1 MPYNR
6 IREKHMQEINIYVIK
21 TEILTDIEAREQLDI
36 VFNKLINK
44 YNGLTV
50 LPIKAGY
57 WVDTENYWM
66 DTENKKVYVDV
77 GEIWQIITDNVN
89 NVINDTLEIKT
100 ITKQKSQLVTTTKIN
115 SYFL

>member
-21 TEILTDIEAREQLDI
+21 SEILTDIEAREQLDI
-36 VFNKLINK
+36 VFGKLLNK

-57 WVDTENYWM
+57 WI
-66 DTENKKVYVDV
+66 DTENKKVCIDV

-100 ITKQKSQLVTTTKIN
+100 ITKQKSQLVTTKTIN

>member
-21 TEILTDIEAREQLDI
+21 TEILNDIEAKNQLDT
-36 VFNKLINK
+36 VFNKLLNK
-44 YNGLTV
+44 YNRLTV
-50 LPIKAGY
+50 LPIKTEY
-57 WVDTENYWM
+57 WI
-66 DTENKKVYVDV
+66 DTENKKVCVDV

-100 ITKQKSQLVTTTKIN
+100 ITKQKSQLVTTKTIN

>member
-21 TEILTDIEAREQLDI
+21 TEILNDLEAKNQLDKI
-36 VFNKLINK
+36 LNQLIAK
-44 YNGLTV
+44 YRGLTV
-50 LPIKAGY
+50 LPLKIGY
-57 WVDTENYWM
+57 LLDN
-66 DTENKKVYVDV
+66 NKIFANV

-100 ITKQKSQLVTTTKIN
+100 ITKQKLQLVTTKTIN